1 MQVQIGQDITSQLID
16 PAGSYDRMGARVEVP
31 ITGAIISPWS
41 DATLSGGVWTVVCD
55 GVIDPPGP
63 GDYLLY
69 WMTPDDPPSFREPLP
84 LTVVPVSIVQPAG
97 VVPDFP
103 PLDPAQVVPTVD
115 QVASLERTRTIEDSG
130 DEVFTFDSGTRPTNV
145 EVENLIE
152 QAVPAVCGSLRAA
165 FPTRYY
171 PDVQHLVCLY
181 TAILLEG
188 SYFREQVSTEG
199 AMSVWRTLY
208 TTSLTALQGQI
219 EYDLKQWRMLQRME
233 PPFTERREPWQRVGW
248 NPGAIP

>member
-1 MQVQIGQDITSQLID
+1 MQVEVGQNITSQLID
-16 PAGSYDRMGARVEVP
+16 PAGDFDRMGARVEEP
-31 ITGAIISPWS
+31 ITEAIISPWQ
-41 DATLSGGVWTVVCD
+41 DALLSGGVWTVTCD
-55 GVIDPPGP
+55 SILDPPGP

-69 WMTPDDPPSFREPLP
+69 WMTPDDPPSFRTPLP
-84 LTVVPVSIVQPAG
+84 ITVVPLAIADTPG
-97 VVPDFP
+97 TVPDFP
-103 PLDPAQVVPTVD
+103 PLDVTQVVPTVD
-115 QVASLERTRTIEDSG
+115 QVAALERTRTIEESG

-145 EVENLIE
+145 EVENLID

-171 PDVQHLVCLY
+171 PDVQHLICLY

-188 SYFREQVSTEG
+188 SYFREQVSSEG
-199 AMSVWRTLY
+199 AMSVWRLMY
-208 TTSLTALQGQI
+208 DQSLAGLQGQI
-219 EYDLKQWRMLQRME
+219 EYDLKQWRAIGRIE